1 LAKEPAHVSKGGWY
15 SFGQTMLLMR
25 GSFVNSKVKSGRVQE
40 LSLAVVLN
48 RAALVTMT
56 LNRLVI
62 RARALRS

>member
-1 LAKEPAHVSKGGWY
+1 
-15 SFGQTMLLMR
+15 ML
-25 GSFVNSKVKSGRVQE
+25 GSFVNSKVKSGAVQE
-40 LSLAVVLN
+40 LALAVVLN